1 MVNKLVLQS
10 VINKYYLGENESVKW
25 SIKDKTLTIDFM
37 SVNKEVIGK
46 IIHNNIDIEDSELAI
61 FDTKKLL
68 NLLGITQGDLM
79 FELEKGK
86 SVYTKMKFADAS
98 FNLTY
103 ALADPLLIGKVG
115 SVTEPE
121 WDAVLP
127 LEKEYV
133 DNLVKAKNALA
144 GVGSMTISVEVDL
157 NGDNMCLFTFGDE
170 QGHNNKI
177 TYQMYGTIKQEK
189 AEIPFNSDMF
199 RNILKENK
207 DLDSGII
214 CFLVC
219 IIERASSNKFSY
231 IIVINLNLV
240 MQETKRRGRPARD
253 ENDTQS
259 NLCTIK
265 DPSMEPFYIVKD
277 ATNFTVMEK
286 SVATRGFGGGKAS
299 GKETEKVLGYY
310 SNFANALNRI
320 SKEKFYQNQGEYE
333 TIQEYLN
340 TWNTVKE
347 GMESMLNKIEI

>member
-1 MVNKLVLQS
+1 MVNKLILQS

-25 SIKDKTLTIDFM
+25 QIKDKTLTIDFM

-46 IIHNNIDIEDSELAI
+46 IIHSNFDVEDSELAI

-68 NLLGITQGDLM
+68 NLLSITQGDLI

-115 SVTEPE
+115 SATEPE

-133 DNLVKAKNALA
+133 DNLVKAKNALT
-144 GVGSMTISVEVDL
+144 GIGLMTVSVEVDL

-177 TYQMYGTIKQEK
+177 TYQMYGTITPQQI
-189 AEIPFNSDMF
+189 EIPFNSDMF

-207 DLDSGII
+207 DLESGHI
-214 CFLVC
+214 FL
-219 IIERASSNKFSY
+219 SY
-231 IIVINLNLV
+231 QGLMKLQFNS
-240 MQETKRRGRPARD
+240 E
-253 ENDTQS
+253 DTLS
-259 NLCTIK
+259 IYY
-265 DPSMEPFYIVKD
+265 MV
-277 ATNFTVMEK
+277 
-286 SVATRGFGGGKAS
+286 R
-299 GKETEKVLGYY
+299 KE
-310 SNFANALNRI
+310 
-320 SKEKFYQNQGEYE
+320 
-333 TIQEYLN
+333 
-340 TWNTVKE
+340 
-347 GMESMLNKIEI
+347 ESAF